1 MSGTLSGLP
10 RVPGAGGAAAG
21 SCRASPRL
29 AAPVTSKKA
38 AMRIGGRTGEVLLRR
53 LVAQLSHRP
62 SIPAKVAGVE
72 QTGWRV
78 SRNHVVS
85 EKRGRLITGP
95 SPSSRILCPP
105 VRQQARGASFLLI
118 SL

>member
-21 SCRASPRL
+21 SCRACPRL
-29 AAPVTSKKA
+29 TAPVTSKKA
-38 AMRIGGRTGEVLLRR
+38 TMRIGGRTGEVLLRG
-53 LVAQLSHRP
+53 LVAQLIHRP
-62 SIPAKVAGVE
+62 RIPADVAGVE
-72 QTGWRV
+72 QRGRRD

-95 SPSSRILCPP
+95 SLSGR
-105 VRQQARGASFLLI
+105 LLGRR
-118 SL
+118 